1 MGLFNSNQMGI
12 QPYRNNTGLKILF
25 FTLSL
30 VIGLYFLNAPFSFVK
45 MPETILGFQNW
56 IIFAGG
62 ILVIIG
68 AVNYI
73 RLRRRY

>member
-25 FTLSL
+25 FILSL
-30 VIGLYFLNAPFSFVK
+30 VVGLYFLNTPFSFVK
-45 MPETILGFQNW
+45 IPETILGFQNW
-56 IIFAGG
+56 IIFVGG

-68 AVNYI
+68 AVNYM